1 MPGAIL
7 RRMPVAKELRRC
19 LKQVDG
25 KYPPV
30 AKLLGIEIVKQS
42 KGKALLTM
50 KTKKTHLNTIGSVH
64 GGILC
69 DISDAAMGYAFTS
82 LLAKGRIGVT
92 VEFKINF
99 LKPVFESEELKAS
112 ARVVSHGSTLYFTE
126 CELHNGK
133 NHLVAKSS
141 GLCKILR

>member
-1 MPGAIL
+1 
-7 RRMPVAKELRRC
+7 
-19 LKQVDG
+19 
-25 KYPPV
+25 
-30 AKLLGIEIVKQS
+30 
-42 KGKALLTM
+42 LTM
-50 KTKKTHLNTIGSVH
+50 AKAIKHHLYPFRHSRSVRAPVMKLIGMKIIKISRGRAVLALAARKHHLNTIGSVH

-69 DISDAAMGYAFTS
+69 DLADAAMGAAFTS
-82 LLAKGRIGVT
+82 LAGKGRIGVT

-126 CELHNGK
+126 CALHNGK